1 MQDFV
6 RDWRRWS
13 VAERVLAVLMAVAL
27 VAAPAVLGLLHQ
39 AVH

>member
-27 VAAPAVLGLLHQ
+27 VATPAVLGLLHQ